1 MTMPNERTKAL
12 LFAYD
17 LLNDLCTPAKTPGVP
32 AEVRDR
38 ALHVLRHYPD
48 RYEIASIAEYG
59 ARGALMNPML
69 DATTARKHSRPADDD
84 FMAKM
89 PVDVAAS
96 LLFRIERK
104 ELFTEDEFLDRLGV
118 SRQTLR
124 GAVKFGKIFTVE
136 GMFGANFY
144 PAFFADETY
153 KRRTL
158 GKISRALAGLSGSA
172 KFQFFIS
179 KSDLLGN
186 KTPLEALAG
195 GTIADVMIAATSFSE
210 R

>member
-1 MTMPNERTKAL
+1 MTMPNERTRAL

-17 LLNDLCTPAKTPGVP
+17 LLNDLCAEAKTPGVP
-32 AEVRDR
+32 AEIRER

-48 RYEIASIAEYG
+48 RFEIASIAEHD

-69 DATTARKHSRPADDD
+69 DATTARKHSRQEDDAL
-84 FMAKM
+84 MAQM
-89 PVDVAAS
+89 HVDVAAA

-104 ELFTEDEFLDRLGV
+104 ELFTEDEFLYRLGV

-124 GAVKFGKIFTVE
+124 GAVKFGEIFTVE

-158 GKISRALAGLSGSA
+158 GKISRVLAGLSGSA
-172 KFQFFIS
+172 KFQFFMN

-186 KTPLEALAG
+186 KTPLEALAE
-195 GTIADVMIAATSFSE
+195 GTLADVMIAAASFAE

>member
-1 MTMPNERTKAL
+1 MPNERTKAL

-17 LLNDLCTPAKTPGVP
+17 LLNDLCAPAKTPGVP
-32 AEVRDR
+32 DEIRDR

-59 ARGALMNPML
+59 ARGAMMNPML
-69 DATTARKHSRPADDD
+69 DATTARKHSRQEDDA
-84 FMAKM
+84 FMAQM
-89 PVDVAAS
+89 PVDVAAA

-124 GAVKFGKIFTVE
+124 GAVKFGEIFTIE
-136 GMFGANFY
+136 GMFGGNFY
-144 PAFFADETY
+144 PAFFADEIY

-158 GKISRALAGLSGSA
+158 GKVGRVLTGLSGSA
-172 KFQFFIS
+172 KFQFFMS
-179 KSDLLGN
+179 KSDFLGN
-186 KTPLEALAG
+186 KTPLEALAE
-195 GTIADVMIAATSFSE
+195 GTLADVMIAAADFAG

>member
-1 MTMPNERTKAL
+1 MTMPNERTRAL

-17 LLNDLCTPAKTPGVP
+17 LLNDLCVPAKTPDVP
-32 AEVRDR
+32 DEIRER

-48 RYEIASIAEYG
+48 RYEIASIAEHG
-59 ARGALMNPML
+59 ARGTLMNPML
-69 DATTARKHSRPADDD
+69 DATTARKHFRQEDDALMAQTPADE
-84 FMAKM
+84 
-89 PVDVAAS
+89 AAS

-104 ELFTEDEFLDRLGV
+104 EIFTEDEFLDRLGV

-124 GAVKFGKIFTVE
+124 GAVKFGEIFTVE

-144 PAFFADETY
+144 PAFFADKTY

>member
-1 MTMPNERTKAL
+1 MTMPNERTRAL

-17 LLNDLCTPAKTPGVP
+17 LLNDLCAPAKTPGVP

-48 RYEIASIAEYG
+48 RFEITSIAEHG

-69 DATTARKHSRPADDD
+69 DATTARKHSRQEDDAL
-84 FMAKM
+84 MAQM
-89 PVDVAAS
+89 PVDEATA

-104 ELFTEDEFLDRLGV
+104 ELFTEDEMLDRLGV

-124 GAVKFGKIFTVE
+124 GAVKFGEIFTVE

-158 GKISRALAGLSGSA
+158 GKVSRTLMGLSGSA
-172 KFQFFIS
+172 KFQFFMS
-179 KSDLLGN
+179 KSELLGN
-186 KTPLEALAG
+186 KTPLEALAE
-195 GTIADVMIAATSFSE
+195 GTLADVMIAAASFVE
-210 R
+210 G